1 MEAWLATSKEVKDS
15 SMVILFLPI
24 SLLLPWKLSQ
34 GSCKG
39 RLEPTQ
45 FKFHPYSKALK
56 ITHLSFVDDLLIFTT
71 ANLPTINLVKEGL
84 EEFKVASGLDI
95 NPSKSEVF
103 FSAGPQDV
111 KGQILDVLQFKK
123 DTLLVKYLELP
134 LIFGRLRLKDCQPLI
149 DKIQGKIKS
158 WLSRKLSF
166 ASRLQLLQ
174 SVLYSIQRF
183 WSSNF
188 ILPKKVIKT
197 LEQNFNHFL
206 WQG

>member
-56 ITHLSFVDDLLIFTT
+56 ITHLSFADDLIFTT

-84 EEFKVASGLDI
+84 EEFISSLWFGYK
-95 NPSKSEVF
+95 SKQE
-103 FSAGPQDV
+103 
-111 KGQILDVLQFKK
+111 
-123 DTLLVKYLELP
+123 
-134 LIFGRLRLKDCQPLI
+134 
-149 DKIQGKIKS
+149 
-158 WLSRKLSF
+158 
-166 ASRLQLLQ
+166 
-174 SVLYSIQRF
+174 
-183 WSSNF
+183 
-188 ILPKKVIKT
+188 
-197 LEQNFNHFL
+197 
-206 WQG
+206 

>member
-1 MEAWLATSKEVKDS
+1 M
-15 SMVILFLPI
+15 
-24 SLLLPWKLSQ
+24 PWKFSQ
-34 GSCKG
+34 GSCKR

-56 ITHLSFVDDLLIFTT
+56 ITHLSFADDLIFTT

-84 EEFKVASGLDI
+84 EEFKVASSLDI

-134 LIFGRLRLKDCQPLI
+134 LISGRLRLKDCQPLI

-174 SVLYSIQRF
+174 SVLYSIQ
-183 WSSNF
+183 
-188 ILPKKVIKT
+188 
-197 LEQNFNHFL
+197 
-206 WQG
+206 